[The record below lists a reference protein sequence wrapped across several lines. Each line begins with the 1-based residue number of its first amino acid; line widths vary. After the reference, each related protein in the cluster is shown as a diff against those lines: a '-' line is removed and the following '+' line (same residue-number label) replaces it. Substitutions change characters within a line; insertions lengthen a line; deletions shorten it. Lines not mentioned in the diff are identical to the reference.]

1 MNKLAKEK
9 EKLIDIS
16 VDGKI
21 SDDEL
26 PDFAR
31 IRYEL
36 QTISSTVDALQLWVN
51 NTIMAND
58 IDKEK
63 LDRLTDNLKQ

>member
-51 NTIMAND
+51 NTIMANG